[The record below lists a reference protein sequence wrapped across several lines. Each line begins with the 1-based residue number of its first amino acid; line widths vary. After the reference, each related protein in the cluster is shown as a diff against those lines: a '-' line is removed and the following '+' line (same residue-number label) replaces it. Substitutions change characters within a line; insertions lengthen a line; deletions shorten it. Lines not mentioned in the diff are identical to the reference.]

1 MEQWTPGSV
10 KVEKCFHP
18 CSDLLDLSRGD
29 IMQGLR
35 GGVLRVQLQQHHY
48 PIDPYISCTL
58 LLGGGLHEG
67 GSYYCADF
75 HPHLYDLIMLSLYI
89 LWGGVRGVCTLVH
102 SVSLFQNFMVQTEC
116 SDEVE
121 RFCVLWVCVGGEP
134 SESWRSSSYGEE
146 KAAGLKDVVEL
157 GGCWR
162 GGGGYLSR
170 GAWERWGSF
179 KMPFSLTRQPLIPSP
194 AHPPFT
200 VWLTA
205 SLFCVHPRSGHP
217 LTVDQQK
224 NETGQ
229 VLTGLRAKWELVG
242 GCVNWTDLS
251 HFPLFCCSLHPP
263 LPFCRLRLLFVT
275 SSVLSHSPL
284 DPPPLLSARQWVTTC
299 IVSSITR
306 GLISVAH
313 SLSVVRAWSD

>member
-162 GGGGYLSR
+162 GGGGICREERGRGGGPSRCPSLSPGNR
-170 GAWERWGSF
+170 SF
-179 KMPFSLTRQPLIPSP
+179 PPQLTLLSLCD
-194 AHPPFT
+194 
-200 VWLTA
+200 
-205 SLFCVHPRSGHP
+205 SL
-217 LTVDQQK
+217 
-224 NETGQ
+224 
-229 VLTGLRAKWELVG
+229 
-242 GCVNWTDLS
+242 
-251 HFPLFCCSLHPP
+251 
-263 LPFCRLRLLFVT
+263 LLFFASILVLVT
-275 SSVLSHSPL
+275 
-284 DPPPLLSARQWVTTC
+284 
-299 IVSSITR
+299 
-306 GLISVAH
+306 H
-313 SLSVVRAWSD
+313 SL